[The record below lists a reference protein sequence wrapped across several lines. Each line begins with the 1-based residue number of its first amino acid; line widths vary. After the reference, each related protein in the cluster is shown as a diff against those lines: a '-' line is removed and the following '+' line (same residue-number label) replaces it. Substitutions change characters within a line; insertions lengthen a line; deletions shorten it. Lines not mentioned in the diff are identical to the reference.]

1 MPISYSQWYNGYTQ
15 DIIDKASYNVIKI
28 KEKILMLNQK
38 LETRNTN
45 KSEIDEIND
54 RIDRLDMS
62 KECIKYY
69 YGLDINL

>member
-45 KSEIDEIND
+45 KTEIDEIND

>member
-28 KEKILMLNQK
+28 KEKILMLNEK

-45 KSEIDEIND
+45 KTEIDEIND
-54 RIDRLDMS
+54 RIERLDMS

-69 YGLDINL
+69 YGLDIDL